1 METTLNADNL
11 SSAVHWVRICT
22 VEDIPLLGSRVVER
36 ASGNIAIF
44 RTADGNV
51 FALLDKCPHK
61 GGPLSQGIVFG
72 RSVACPLHNWTI
84 ALSSGE
90 AAAPDEGCTP
100 YFSVRVKDGEVQ
112 LRADELASRALEQ
125 TRPLAGPAHCAGKS
139 GCATA

>member
-1 METTLNADNL
+1 MNNWK
-11 SSAVHWVRICT
+11 AVCRLA
-22 VEDIPLLGSRVVER
+22 DIPSQGARVLKR
-36 ASGNIAIF
+36 AGQVDIAVF
-44 RTADGNV
+44 RTIDDQA
-51 FALLDKCPHK
+51 FALLDRCPHK

-100 YFSVRVKDGEVQ
+100 YFSVRVENGEVQ

-125 TRPLAGPAHCAGKS
+125 TRPHAGPAHCAARS
-139 GCATA
+139 GCAAA